1 MIDESLLK
9 SNFTGR
15 DGFTWWIGRVA
26 NHKFWKQTDEIMT
39 QSGAKGHRVKVRIIG
54 YHPWNT
60 EELPENDLPWAE
72 VLNSPNVGSG
82 QLTRGETMNLVG
94 GETAVGFFMD
104 GEEAQQP
111 VIFGLLHRQG
121 NVPDSIKPQEA
132 AVGKT
137 GFEVHTG
144 VELQKPLIGCHQHSL
159 KLVKTI
165 LQDLYLKLLRKL
177 QEIQK
182 RPKLTRHRQQNLN
195 R

>member
-1 MIDESLLK
+1 
-9 SNFTGR
+9 
-15 DGFTWWIGRVA
+15 
-26 NHKFWKQTDEIMT
+26 
-39 QSGAKGHRVKVRIIG
+39 
-54 YHPWNT
+54 
-60 EELPENDLPWAE
+60 
-72 VLNSPNVGSG
+72 
-82 QLTRGETMNLVG
+82 MNLVG

-144 VELQKPLIGCHQHSL
+144 VELQKDPLIGCHQHSL

-165 LQDLYLKLLRKL
+165 LQEDPVLKTAS
-177 QEIQK
+177 EITGNTEK
-182 RPKLTRHRQQNLN
+182 TEVDKTPTTEFKPLTTKYIYCSCI
-195 R
+195 